1 MVNGEPRHCGDGGEW
16 TSTNLEQ
23 SRPMLAPPSLAE
35 SEILVVN
42 WEWINLVVKLVV
54 AIFLWI
60 LNLMALIF
68 WWRSFWPIPWG
79 PQSSIFSGPNL
90 EIVVKKCARPTTSLG
105 ALFGWIPV
113 GDWVLAFSV
122 IYPPTI
128 KSWEHDH
135 HWILYHFFSKPALN
149 FSPSKLRCFS
159 VKTADENPHDQ
170 VGDLPDLRV
179 VRRVKEILCVSRTL
193 WMWILYICY
202 ANTYTH
208 YSNSHNIYIYSYM
221 VFIYNYSYMV
231 FI

>member
-1 MVNGEPRHCGDGGEW
+1 MFSSRAITFNSGCRSWTTSKLSHWKLWTHESARCFHHYQMVNGEPRHCGDGGEW

-68 WWRSFWPIPWG
+68 WFFEVFDPFRGAAELYLFRAKLGDRCEKMCAADDFTRS
-79 PQSSIFSGPNL
+79 
-90 EIVVKKCARPTTSLG
+90 
-105 ALFGWIPV
+105 
-113 GDWVLAFSV
+113 AFRVDSCLLV
-122 IYPPTI
+122 DSCGFHFRAFTAPTI

-135 HWILYHFFSKPALN
+135 HWILYHLFSKPALN

-159 VKTADENPHDQ
+159 VKTA
-170 VGDLPDLRV
+170 
-179 VRRVKEILCVSRTL
+179 
-193 WMWILYICY
+193 
-202 ANTYTH
+202 A
-208 YSNSHNIYIYSYM
+208 SNI
-221 VFIYNYSYMV
+221 F
-231 FI
+231 FA